1 MKRSICLFLLVNV
14 ISVSLFS
21 CRRGTVTPVRDDL
34 SADALMEAVV
44 GSISTTASAADG
56 YVSVSEGYINA
67 SMWGEDYEKISEALS
82 DYAICISGHSDMN
95 IDELGIF
102 LVKDDYDP
110 VEIADI
116 ARDYLQSQCLRY
128 RSLLE
133 AYNPAELPKTDCGS
147 VTVCGQYVMY
157 SLLDEDTTK
166 RAHAA
171 FRRILTEQEKATA

>member
-1 MKRSICLFLLVNV
+1 MKRSICFFLLVTV

-44 GSISTTASAADG
+44 GSISTAASADDG

-67 SMWGEDYEKISEALS
+67 SMWGEDYARLSEALS

-95 IDELGIF
+95 IDELGV
-102 LVKDDYDP
+102 LHVRDSYDP

-133 AYNPAELPKTDCGS
+133 AYNPAELPKAEGGEVLICGR
-147 VTVCGQYVMY
+147 YVLY
-157 SLLDEDTTK
+157 TLLDEDATK
-166 RAHAA
+166 QAHTA
-171 FRRILTEQEKATA
+171 FRRVLTGEE

>member
-1 MKRSICLFLLVNV
+1 MKRSICLFLLVTV

-34 SADALMEAVV
+34 SADALMETVV
-44 GSISTTASAADG
+44 GSISATASAADG

-67 SMWGEDYEKISEALS
+67 SMWGEDYERLSEALS

-133 AYNPAELPKTDCGS
+133 AYNPAELPKTAGGEVLICGR
-147 VTVCGQYVMY
+147 YVLY
-157 SLLDEDTTK
+157 TLLDSTATSQAQVSFK
-166 RAHAA
+166 HA
-171 FRRILTEQEKATA
+171 LTGGVA